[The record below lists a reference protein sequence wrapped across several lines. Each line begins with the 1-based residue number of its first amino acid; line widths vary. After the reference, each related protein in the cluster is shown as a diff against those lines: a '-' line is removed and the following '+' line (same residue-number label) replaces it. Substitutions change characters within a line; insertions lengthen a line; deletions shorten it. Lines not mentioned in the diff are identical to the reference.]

1 MSDYSL
7 NSTPEQRLAWAREH
21 LERRQRRRE
30 QRAFIKKH
38 SAIEREER
46 ANAAE
51 QKAHQE
57 AGRIARD
64 QKLAWIYARASHADN
79 SDTDSIPAQI
89 DRCKRRFHA
98 SWEDRGYMLA
108 NIEPDRITS
117 ASKINFFD
125 RTNGGLIGRLA
136 MPGDVIL
143 VDKMN
148 RIFRSLA
155 DFVNTQKDLDNRGIL
170 LEIGDCCFCS
180 DPNNP
185 FYRAMITMMA
195 LFAEMESAQISMR
208 IKQAFDRRREAGA
221 ETYQCVPYGVTTV
234 RMVKEGYGDKPLKF
248 RQWNTWERSIMNA
261 VCIKADKEGWSCKD
275 VTEWLNFVA
284 LKDTKV
290 PAHTSKHLTYPL
302 TEYMVLQMYWW
313 EKMFRIYGC
322 KDVKQTIGMKS
333 RHGTWP
339 NGKLPFKWEKIQ
351 KIGWLPLPE

>member
-1 MSDYSL
+1 MSDQ
-7 NSTPEQRLAWAREH
+7 NFVGTPEQRLAWVRAR
-21 LERRQRRRE
+21 LEIKQRRRE
-30 QRAFIKKH
+30 ERAFFRKH

-46 ANAAE
+46 VVEAE
-51 QKAHQE
+51 KQAHQE
-57 AGRIARD
+57 AGRFSKD
-64 QKLAWIYARASHADN
+64 QKLAWIYARASHVEN

-98 SWEDRGYMLA
+98 SWEERGYMLA

-143 VDKMN
+143 VDKMT

-155 DFVNTQKDLDNRGIL
+155 DFVMTQKDLDNRGIL

-185 FYRAMITMMA
+185 FYRAMIVMMA
-195 LFAEMESAQISMR
+195 MFAEMESAQTSMR

-221 ETYQCVPYGVTTV
+221 DTNSRVPYGVITV
-234 RMVKEGYGDKPLKF
+234 RMVKEGYGEKPLKF
-248 RQWNTWERSIMNA
+248 RQWQTWERSVMNT
-261 VCIKADKEGWSCKD
+261 VCIKADKEGWSCKE
-275 VTEWLNFVA
+275 VTDWLNLVV
-284 LKDTKV
+284 LKDCKI
-290 PAHTSKHLTYPL
+290 PHKSPNLSYPL
-302 TEYMVLQMYWW
+302 TEWMVLSMYWW
-313 EKMFRIYGC
+313 EKMFRIYGA
-322 KDVKQTIGMKS
+322 KDVKQTRGMKS
-333 RHGTWP
+333 QQGDWP

-351 KIGWLPLPE
+351 KVGWLPLPE

>member
-1 MSDYSL
+1 MS
-7 NSTPEQRLAWAREH
+7 EQKSPAKPYDPAERVRQYLAD
-21 LERRQRRRE
+21 RQRKRE
-30 QRAFIKKH
+30 ARAFFKKH

-46 ANAAE
+46 ATAAE
-51 QKAHQE
+51 QQAHHE
-57 AGRIARD
+57 AGRVARD
-64 QKLAWIYARASHADN
+64 QKLAWIYARASHVDN

-136 MPGDVIL
+136 LPGDVIL
-143 VDKMN
+143 VDKMT

-155 DFVNTQKDLDNRGIL
+155 DFVMTQKDLDNRGIL

-195 LFAEMESAQISMR
+195 LFAEMESAQTSMR
-208 IKQAFDRRREAGA
+208 IKAAFDRRQQAGA
-221 ETYQCVPYGVTTV
+221 ETAPIMPYGVTTV
-234 RMVKEGYGDKPLKF
+234 RMVKEGYGEKPLKF
-248 RQWNTWERSIMNA
+248 RQWNHWERAIMNA
-261 VCIKADKEGWSCKD
+261 VCIKADKEGWSQKE
-275 VTEWLNFVA
+275 VTDWLNFVS

-290 PAHTSKHLTYPL
+290 PSNKSDHLTYPL
-302 TEYMVLQMYWW
+302 TERMVLSMYWW
-313 EKMFRIYGC
+313 EKMFRIYGV
-322 KDVKQTIGMKS
+322 KDVKQTRGMKS
-333 RHGTWP
+333 QQGDWP
-339 NGKLPFKWEKIQ
+339 NGKLSFKWEKIQ

>member
-7 NSTPEQRLAWAREH
+7 KSTAEQRLAFARAH
-21 LERRQRRRE
+21 LERKQRQRE
-30 QRAFIKKH
+30 ARAFFKKH

-57 AGRIARD
+57 AGRITKD

-136 MPGDVIL
+136 QAGDVIL

-208 IKQAFDRRREAGA
+208 IKQAFDRRQEAGA
-221 ETYQCVPYGVTTV
+221 DTCHKMPYGVITV
-234 RMVKEGYGDKPLKF
+234 RMVKEGYGEKPLKF
-248 RQWNTWERSIMNA
+248 RQWQPWERAMMNA

-275 VTEWLNFVA
+275 VTEWLNNVV
-284 LKDTKV
+284 LKDCKI
-290 PAHTSKHLTYPL
+290 PHKSPNLSYPL
-302 TEYMVLQMYWW
+302 SEWQVLSMYWW

-322 KDVKQTIGMKS
+322 KDVKQTRGMKS
-333 RHGTWP
+333 QKSTWP